1 MVFCIVVTASFS
13 QWHSSPGRPPSS
25 LNNSSSVI
33 FFASRRRAIFLPVH
47 VKILD
52 GTVPAATCLIRLVR
66 YSNALPWLSG
76 CGWGTVN
83 RYDFEYW
90 SSLDSGY
97 VTLTIEAESE
107 ADAIKEFKARHPHK
121 KYRLLDPQDK

>member
-1 MVFCIVVTASFS
+1 M
-13 QWHSSPGRPPSS
+13 
-25 LNNSSSVI
+25 
-33 FFASRRRAIFLPVH
+33 
-47 VKILD
+47 
-52 GTVPAATCLIRLVR
+52 
-66 YSNALPWLSG
+66 
-76 CGWGTVN
+76 VN

-107 ADAIKEFKARHPHK
+107 ADAIKEFRARHPHK